1 MLAAEK
7 LGYFRGCPG
16 LTRKA
21 INNHL
26 GIETASE
33 KGWMTQVR
41 QGAHTTRSPV
51 AVPDETNNECTAIPQ
66 QEPGNSKTHEVYFTA
81 TNAGGGLVYSDQT
94 GRFPCTSNRSNK
106 YLAIFYVYNVKAL
119 LYVPIKSRAKEEL
132 LRAYKKIYSYLEA
145 RGFKLKLHKLDNETS
160 TDVEEFIT
168 AQQAKYQYTPPDMHR
183 SNAAERGVQT
193 YDVPRQVVVYFV
205 LSHSY
210 MELMRLCMMM
220 PWLGL

>member
-7 LGYFRGCPG
+7 LGYFQGCPG

-26 GIETASE
+26 GVETATE
-33 KGWMTQVR
+33 KGWMTQVI
-41 QGAHTTRSPV
+41 QGAHTTRSSV
-51 AVPDETNNECTAIPQ
+51 TALYETNDKCTAIPQ

-81 TNAGGGLVYSDQT
+81 TNAGNGLIYSDQT
-94 GRFPCTSNRSNK
+94 GRFPRTSNRSNK
-106 YLAIFYVYNVKAL
+106 YLAISYVYDVNAL
-119 LYVPIKSRAKEEL
+119 LSFPIKSRAKEEL

-145 RGFKLKLHKLDNETS
+145 RGFKPKLHKLDNETF

-183 SNAAERGVQT
+183 SNAADKGVQIYKNHLT
-193 YDVPRQVVVYFV
+193 AGIASLPDESPIAF
-205 LSHSY
+205 
-210 MELMRLCMMM
+210 
-220 PWLGL
+220 